1 NVEKVYKNGTTEIR
15 RNIAGFVLTTDKY
28 DTDMRQWQADP
39 NIDGTT
45 SSQGYNRYSYVH
57 NNPLAFTDPTG
68 YWSFKENLP
77 QIFQSVVM
85 LAVSTNPLAFAITT
99 AFFAKANGASDREA
113 FKQGVKAGA
122 IAFASNKA
130 FEAIGNYGAG
140 NGVSA
145 DTPGAIQVGENVWV
159 SKEIYVTMVMAHGVV
174 GGIAADLQGGKF
186 GHGFI
191 SAAVTK
197 SLSPAIGRLP
207 ESVQLVTTMVVGG
220 TTSELSGGKF
230 ANGAITAAMQYVMNW
245 QGGDERAQKR
255 YVITVAETSA
265 DGGNFTRAANALA
278 TDLEGA
284 GYTVDIVHI
293 HSIET
298 FNSVI
303 TSGRQIHGM
312 TMLGHGFGS
321 GGAVTLNM
329 ASSALNS
336 NIAPYNIDSLDFSN
350 FSSKA
355 VIDIR
360 HCNTGMASDWGV
372 FAQSMHNA
380 SGLETI
386 GYTKGLSFR
395 GGDMKYL
402 GGAGARPPSSGSI
415 YLVPNPNS
423 SEVRYGF

>member
-1 NVEKVYKNGTTEIR
+1 
-15 RNIAGFVLTTDKY
+15 
-28 DTDMRQWQADP
+28 M
-39 NIDGTT
+39 
-45 SSQGYNRYSYVH
+45 H

-140 NGVSA
+140 NGVYA

-174 GGIAADLQGGKF
+174 GGIAAELQGGKF

-207 ESVQLVTTMVVGG
+207 DSVQLVTTMVVGG

-245 QGGDERAQKR
+245 QGGGESAQK
-255 YVITVAETSA
+255 ETSA
-265 DGGNFTRAANALA
+265 L
-278 TDLEGA
+278 
-284 GYTVDIVHI
+284 DIHV
-293 HSIET
+293 SL
-298 FNSVI
+298 
-303 TSGRQIHGM
+303 QIPF
-312 TMLGHGFGS
+312 LG
-321 GGAVTLNM
+321 
-329 ASSALNS
+329 
-336 NIAPYNIDSLDFSN
+336 
-350 FSSKA
+350 
-355 VIDIR
+355 
-360 HCNTGMASDWGV
+360 
-372 FAQSMHNA
+372 
-380 SGLETI
+380 GLEV
-386 GYTKGLSFR
+386 GL
-395 GGDMKYL
+395 G
-402 GGAGARPPSSGSI
+402 P
-415 YLVPNPNS
+415 VNTN
-423 SEVRYGF
+423 